1 MATGIKT
8 FCYEATSTRHNYQNR
23 ETQKNSTRLKKEWR
37 QLQQKQDQSGTSRY
51 LPLEGEGEI
60 FVGGSHGFQGK
71 RTRDQ
76 SSTTEYEGRTKKID
90 GQ

>member
-1 MATGIKT
+1 M
-8 FCYEATSTRHNYQNR
+8 TSTI
-23 ETQKNSTRLKKEWR
+23 TTTRSIG
-37 QLQQKQDQSGTSRY
+37 DQSVFTAGR
-51 LPLEGEGEI
+51 GGEI